1 MGITRSIEVLGGLLI
16 PQVYE
21 VWGFSFPV
29 EMCFRLASGEVA
41 GPGFGINVLRLW
53 PA

>member
-29 EMCFRLASGEVA
+29 EMCFCLASGEVA
-41 GPGFGINVLRLW
+41 GPGF
-53 PA
+53 